1 MLEDLDFIF
10 RNIAQEPVSEE
21 VKTTF
26 NRLILNVDFYG
37 DSAQKQALEEFES
50 FGKIVLFRERPV
62 KAFFHRR
69 FANAA
74 IALAKSLERG
84 AA

>member
-1 MLEDLDFIF
+1 MLDDLDYVF
-10 RNIAQEPVSEE
+10 RNIAQDPVSEE
-21 VKTTF
+21 LKTTF
-26 NRLILNVDFYG
+26 NRLILNVEFHG

-74 IALAKSLERG
+74 ISLGKALEHSTV
-84 AA
+84 